1 VLPITKT
8 GGIIMNTLTTVKI
21 STGNSK
27 LQNTFIFSMP
37 PVATCPGATDACKQ
51 DCYAIK
57 AYKQYPNVRT
67 AWNHNQGLSEQDNFV
82 EIVADYLA
90 TELGSKRKTSK
101 FRHFRIHE
109 SGDFYNQKYLD
120 KWISI
125 AKQFPAIEFLAYT
138 KSGWLDFSDCPANMV
153 VRMSIWEDSNP
164 RKVNDELPRATMEGM
179 EQRKGA
185 FHCKPT
191 YKCAECRFC
200 WASTKDV
207 FFTKH

>member
-1 VLPITKT
+1 MKT
-8 GGIIMNTLTTVKI
+8 LIMPKI

-27 LQNTFIFSMP
+27 LQNTFIFSMT
-37 PVATCPGATDACKQ
+37 PVATCPGATDECKR
-51 DCYAIK
+51 DCYAMK

-67 AWNHNQGLSEQDNFV
+67 AWDYNTELAKSDHFTEA
-82 EIVADYLA
+82 VALYLA
-90 TELGSKRKTSK
+90 TELASKRKTSK

-109 SGDFYNQKYLD
+109 SGDFFNQRYLD
-120 KWISI
+120 RWIAI
-125 AKQFPAIEFLAYT
+125 AKMFPQIEFLAYT

>member
-1 VLPITKT
+1 MKTLVLP
-8 GGIIMNTLTTVKI
+8 KI
-21 STGNSK
+21 SHGNAK
-27 LQNTFIFSMP
+27 LKETFIYSMP
-37 PVATCPGATDACKQ
+37 PVTTCPGATASCKQ

-67 AWNHNQGLSEQDNFV
+67 AWNHNYALSGTEDFV
-82 EIVADYLA
+82 NAVAYYLA
-90 TELGSKRKTSK
+90 NELSSKRKSSK

-109 SGDFYNQKYLD
+109 SGDFYTQEYLD
-120 KWISI
+120 KWIAI
-125 AKQFPAIEFLAYT
+125 ARMFPQIEFLAYT
-138 KSGWLDFSDCPANMV
+138 KSGWLNFDNCPPNMI
-153 VRMSIWEDSNP
+153 VRMSIWEDSRP
-164 RKVNDELPRATMEGM
+164 YKVDWNLPRATMEGM
-179 EQRKGA
+179 EQREDA